1 MPRIRYVT
9 LTIERL
15 KKKDAD
21 KIVLRLVEE
30 FGAITVFVRPYEDE
44 PPGAPEAA

>member
-1 MPRIRYVT
+1 MPRTRYVT
-9 LTIERL
+9 TTIERL

-30 FGAITVFVRPYEDE
+30 FGAISVFVRPYQDE
-44 PPGAPEAA
+44 QKD

>member
-1 MPRIRYVT
+1 MPRTRYVT
-9 LTIERL
+9 ITIERL

-30 FGAITVFVRPYEDE
+30 FGAISVFVRPYQDE
-44 PPGAPEAA
+44 QKD

>member
-1 MPRIRYVT
+1 MRTKYVT

-21 KIVLRLVEE
+21 KILLRLVEE
-30 FGAITVFVRPYEDE
+30 FGAISVFVRPYEDE
-44 PPGAPEAA
+44 EEKEP

>member
-9 LTIERL
+9 ITIERL

-21 KIVLRLVEE
+21 KILLRLVEE
-30 FGAITVFVRPYEDE
+30 FGAISVFVRPYQDDE
-44 PPGAPEAA
+44 PKGKP

>member
-1 MPRIRYVT
+1 MPRTRYVT

-21 KIVLRLVEE
+21 KILLRLVEE
-30 FGAITVFVRPYEDE
+30 FGAISVFVRPYEE
-44 PPGAPEAA
+44 ESE